1 MSAKRSS
8 SAKRRLALAGSL
20 LPLLAAGGCADYLN
34 HNDTVTA
41 AAGNA
46 VAHNMV
52 VHTTDPWP
60 PAAANTRIVG
70 NGQRVDT
77 ITKRYLAG
85 PKEDKDKGA
94 PNGPPE

>member
-1 MSAKRSS
+1 
-8 SAKRRLALAGSL
+8 
-20 LPLLAAGGCADYLN
+20 
-34 HNDTVTA
+34 
-41 AAGNA
+41 
-46 VAHNMV
+46 MV